1 MTTIASLLAEASQKL
16 SVTSDTP
23 RLDAEVLL
31 ARVRACSRLNL
42 IRDANEQ
49 VDADQQRCFNEFLD
63 RRIQHE
69 PVAYIIGEKEFFGLS
84 FVVNS
89 SVLVPRPETEL
100 LVEEALRCADRLEGS
115 IRILD
120 LGTGSGCIA
129 VALAETLKSKGRSVS
144 ILAVDSSIMA
154 LDVARA
160 NAQRHKVDSIIEFR
174 QSDWFSAVRDDES
187 FDIMVANPPYI
198 AFGDLKVSPE
208 LVHEPQT
215 ALYATHQGFA
225 DINKILESLFKRPQF
240 PHVLLL
246 EVGESQAHELA
257 LTIEKNPPVGAN
269 IVCKVLTD
277 LAGLPRIVS
286 VAFCSRT

>member
-31 ARVRACSRLNL
+31 ASVRVCSRLNL
-42 IRDANEQ
+42 IRDANEP

-69 PVAYIIGEKEFFGLS
+69 PVAYIIGETEFFSLS
-84 FVVNS
+84 FLVNN

-100 LVEEALRCADRLEGS
+100 LVEEALLCADRFVGS

-129 VALAETLKSKGRSVS
+129 VALAETLKSKGRIAS
-144 ILAVDSSIMA
+144 ILAVDSSMPA

-160 NAQRHKVDSIIEFR
+160 NAQRHKVDSMIEFR
-174 QSDWFSAVRDDES
+174 HSDWFSAVRDDES

-215 ALYATHQGFA
+215 ALYATDQGFA

-240 PHVLLL
+240 PQVLLL

-257 LTIEKNPPVGAN
+257 LTIEKNPLAGAN
-269 IVCKVLTD
+269 VVCKVLAD

-286 VAFCSRT
+286 ISFCSRA